1 MCNLRYCGVPQWPGR
16 SDCDRAAPTPMAAGG
31 ALEPHRLGVRRNQ
44 AAARLYQW
52 PSVLLT
58 LTAIFW
64 AGNAVAGRLAV
75 GQIQP
80 MQLVCLR
87 WVMVLAVMW
96 WLYGGQVRAHWG
108 EVRPQLG
115 RIVVVGFL
123 GLTAFNALFYV
134 AAHTTTAVNIG
145 ILQGSV
151 PVIVLAGAFLT
162 YGTKATLV
170 QIAGVLIT
178 AMGVVVVATHGQPLS
193 ILNIEIQPRRPADAR
208 RLRALRGLHR
218 GPARPA
224 AHARRRFLHA
234 AGADLRGHVAA
245 AGRGRG
251 AGLRAGRP
259 DLAGLA
265 GDPLRGDLPVHP
277 RPALLRAGVDLIGP
291 GRTGVF
297 VNLVPI
303 FAAILAVVL
312 IGEPFAAFH
321 AVALALV
328 LGGIWL
334 AQRTG

>member
-1 MCNLRYCGVPQWPGR
+1 MAGQERLRQGSSRPRWPR
-16 SDCDRAAPTPMAAGG
+16 EERLNHTASASAAT
-31 ALEPHRLGVRRNQ
+31 Q

-178 AMGVVVVATHGQPLS
+178 AMGVVVVATHGQPWS
-193 ILNIEIQPRRPADAR
+193 ILNIEFNRGDLLMLAACV
-208 RLRALRGLHR
+208 LYAVYTVALRDRPRMPGAAFFTLLALISAVTSLPLAVAEALVSGL
-218 GPARPA
+218 
-224 AHARRRFLHA
+224 
-234 AGADLRGHVAA
+234 VV
-245 AGRGRG
+245 
-251 AGLRAGRP
+251 P

-277 RPALLRAGVDLIGP
+277 RPALLRAGCRPDRTWAHGRVRQPGADLRRHPRRGAD
-291 GRTGVF
+291 RR
-297 VNLVPI
+297 
-303 FAAILAVVL
+303 AVRRL
-312 IGEPFAAFH
+312 PRRRSGSGARRHMARPAN
-321 AVALALV
+321 
-328 LGGIWL
+328 WL
-334 AQRTG
+334 RWCQTL

>member
-1 MCNLRYCGVPQWPGR
+1 MAGQERLREHLPI
-16 SDCDRAAPTPMAAGG
+16 PMAR
-31 ALEPHRLGVRRNQ
+31 EERLNQ
-44 AAARLYQW
+44 TAPASAAIHAAARLYQW

-64 AGNAVAGRLAV
+64 AGNAVASRLAV

-96 WLYGGQVRAHWG
+96 PLYGGQVRAHWG
-108 EVRPQLG
+108 EVRPQLV
-115 RIVVVGFL
+115 RLVVVAFL

-134 AAHTTTAVNIG
+134 AAHTTTAVNMG

-151 PVIVLAGAFLT
+151 PVIVLAGAFLA
-162 YGTKATLV
+162 YGTRATPV

-178 AMGVVVVATHGQPLS
+178 ALGVVVVATQGQPLA
-193 ILNIEIQPRRPADAR
+193 IL
-208 RLRALRGLHR
+208 GL
-218 GPARPA
+218 
-224 AHARRRFLHA
+224 
-234 AGADLRGHVAA
+234 DLN
-245 AGRGRG
+245 
-251 AGLRAGRP
+251 
-259 DLAGLA
+259 
-265 GDPLRGDLPVHP
+265 RGDLLMLTACALYAIYTVALRD
-277 RPALLRAGVDLIGP
+277 RPKMPGAAFFTLLALISAVTSVPLAVAEAAVSGWTFPTWQGWVVTCWVAIFPSTLAQLFFVRAVDLIGP

-312 IGEPFAAFH
+312 LGEPFALFH
-321 AVALALV
+321 AIALALV

-334 AQRTG
+334 AQRAPG